1 MTVCLNKIVLH
12 KATTLINNPAFILNR
27 PLQLT
32 QRSRLG
38 EWLLPVTCVPHS
50 NSLLTK
56 KAVPYFGYSF
66 L

>member
-27 PLQLT
+27 PMQLT

-38 EWLLPVTCVPHS
+38 EWLLPVT
-50 NSLLTK
+50 
-56 KAVPYFGYSF
+56 
-66 L
+66 

>member
-12 KATTLINNPAFILNR
+12 KVITLIDNPAFILNR

-38 EWLLPVTCVPHS
+38 EWLLPVT
-50 NSLLTK
+50 
-56 KAVPYFGYSF
+56 
-66 L
+66 